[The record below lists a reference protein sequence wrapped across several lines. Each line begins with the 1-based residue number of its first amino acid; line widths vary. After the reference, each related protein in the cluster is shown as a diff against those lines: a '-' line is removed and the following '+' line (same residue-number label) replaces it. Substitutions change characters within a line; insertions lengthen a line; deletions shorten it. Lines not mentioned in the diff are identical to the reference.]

1 MLRLRI
7 FLLLLILQVLPV
19 FLPDLH
25 GQDGIISV
33 LGSPEEGVAASDE
46 QVPDS
51 MSFSARGERESSADA
66 QVTDTL
72 SVSPHGERTSSF
84 TPGADLVSSYIWR
97 GSRQGSGPHIQPY
110 IEYSF
115 GIFTAGAWG
124 TIDLNGYEEA
134 DLWFSFELPG
144 GFAVGMQDYYLP
156 DLPYFDYSAADG
168 SHALELNLDW
178 ASDFVWL
185 SANCII
191 NEAGG
196 VGSYG
201 RDLYFEA
208 GFSFE
213 FFSLFMGSGTGWHT
227 EENNFNVCNLGLE
240 VCREIV
246 VTDTFTLPLTA
257 RMVFNPDREQLF
269 VTAGISLAFSSGE

>member
-7 FLLLLILQVLPV
+7 IYPLIILLMLPV
-19 FLPDLH
+19 LLPDLH
-25 GQDGIISV
+25 GQNGNIPG
-33 LGSPEEGVAASDE
+33 LGSSEERVAGSEA
-46 QVPDS
+46 QVPDKLS
-51 MSFSARGERESSADA
+51 VSTRDEQASYAIA
-66 QVTDTL
+66 QVPDTL
-72 SVSPHGERTSSF
+72 SVSARDELESSF
-84 TPGADLVSSYIWR
+84 TAGADLVSSYIWR

-124 TIDLNGYEEA
+124 TIDMNGYEEA

-178 ASDFVWL
+178 ASENVWL

-201 RDLYFEA
+201 KDLYFEA
-208 GFSFE
+208 GLSFE
-213 FFSLFMGSGTGWHT
+213 FFSLFMGAGNGWHT
-227 EENNFNVCNLGLE
+227 EEGKFDVCNLGLE
-240 VCREIV
+240 VCKEIV
-246 VTDTFTLPLTA
+246 VTDTFTLPFTA
-257 RMVFNPDREQLF
+257 RMVFNPDREQMF
-269 VTAGISLAFSSGE
+269 VTAGISMAFGSGD